1 MLLTETVTT
10 DNAMSAI
17 GKINLN
23 ALLGVQLADVEMY
36 GRKVKCAIVPLEDN
50 GIQIWNDEL
59 QLWFRIFKYRESK
72 GRFSHFIMKYI
83 PQKDIKK
90 LSAKQIEAFAN
101 HSIGAMMKTGAK
113 EDNDNENLNF

>member
-1 MLLTETVTT
+1 MAYL
-10 DNAMSAI
+10 

-23 ALLGVQLADVEMY
+23 ALIGVKIADVDMY
-36 GRKVKCAIVPLEDN
+36 GRKVKCVVVPMEDN
-50 GIQIWNDEL
+50 GIKAWGDEL
-59 QLWFRIFKYRESK
+59 QLWFRIFKYREPK

-101 HSIGAMMKTGAK
+101 HSIGAMMKSDAK
-113 EDNDNENLNF
+113 SEENEIQEKNDFINENL

>member
-36 GRKVKCAIVPLEDN
+36 GRKVKCAIVPLEENDIKAW
-50 GIQIWNDEL
+50 GDEL
-59 QLWFRIFKYRESK
+59 QLWFRAFKYREPK

-83 PQKDIKK
+83 PQKDIKRMT
-90 LSAKQIEAFAN
+90 AKQIEAFAN

-113 EDNDNENLNF
+113 EDNENETLNF